1 MRYLTQKEAA
11 ERLGVTQSTISRRIR
26 AGLIA
31 FDEERYFWGKPCIH
45 GKALN
50 AQAKAE
56 RKAKELRI
64 RKAGRI
70 IGKACARGD
79 QFITIA
85 QAIKVTGLCRTALY
99 DRKVVKNGLVSVDDV
114 ASLAAG

>member
-1 MRYLTQKEAA
+1 MKYLTQKEAA

-45 GKALN
+45 AKALN

-56 RKAKELRI
+56 LKANQARI

-79 QFITIA
+79 KFITIA
-85 QAIKVTGLCRTALY
+85 QAIDATGLSSTALY
-99 DRKVVKNGLVSVDDV
+99 SKRVVVNGLVSVDDV